1 MSIFNAIDTSASALS
16 ANRLWLE
23 VIANNL
29 ANANTT
35 RTAEG
40 GPYKRQMPVFQSMVD
55 GMLGVKV
62 ATIEK
67 DSSPPSKIYRP
78 GDPDADAQGFV
89 LTPNVNVVSE
99 MVDMMAVNRAYEAN
113 VTLTTAA
120 KNMTSKSLE
129 IGR

>member
-1 MSIFNAIDTSASALS
+1 MGIFNAIDTSATALS

-29 ANANTT
+29 ANASTT
-35 RTAEG
+35 RTPEG
-40 GPYKRQMPVFQSMVD
+40 GPYRRQMPVFQQMVD
-55 GMLGVKV
+55 GALGVQV
-62 ATIEK
+62 TSVEQDA
-67 DSSPPSKIYRP
+67 SPPVKVYRP
-78 GDPDADAQGFV
+78 GHPDADAQGFV
-89 LTPNVNVVSE
+89 QMPNVNVISE

-113 VTLTTAA
+113 VALTTAA